1 MKKKI
6 LMAGLILA
14 VTLSVSTQVHAE
26 ETEEANKTV
35 VLNEKNKITY
45 TDGEN
50 EIADA
55 FRDMAPGDEKTVVL
69 RIENDSNHSAS
80 FFISQETTKALED
93 AAKATGG
100 AYSYQLSVGNSR
112 ADAESLLDT
121 IAGGYKENKKS
132 RAAGLVGDASGLAG
146 ITELNNYVFLAEL
159 GKGDYVNVYLTLA
172 IDGEGFDSTNLIN
185 YSNAAGELA
194 FNFRAYYEDRA
205 PRVVYGEDK
214 VITKIVDQAVP
225 LAAKTGDNWNM
236 LPVIGLLAVGT
247 LLIVFALKKRK
258 VESES

>member
-69 RIENDSNHSAS
+69 RI
-80 FFISQETTKALED
+80 SQ
-93 AAKATGG
+93 
-100 AYSYQLSVGNSR
+100 
-112 ADAESLLDT
+112 
-121 IAGGYKENKKS
+121 
-132 RAAGLVGDASGLAG
+132 
-146 ITELNNYVFLAEL
+146 
-159 GKGDYVNVYLTLA
+159 
-172 IDGEGFDSTNLIN
+172 GF
-185 YSNAAGELA
+185 
-194 FNFRAYYEDRA
+194 
-205 PRVVYGEDK
+205 
-214 VITKIVDQAVP
+214 
-225 LAAKTGDNWNM
+225 
-236 LPVIGLLAVGT
+236 
-247 LLIVFALKKRK
+247 
-258 VESES
+258 

>member
-1 MKKKI
+1 
-6 LMAGLILA
+6 MAGLVLA
-14 VTLSVSTQVHAE
+14 ITLSASTQAYAD
-26 ETEEANKTV
+26 ETEDANKTV

-45 TDGEN
+45 ADGES

-69 RIENDSNHSAS
+69 RVENDSNHSAS
-80 FFISQETTKALED
+80 FFLSQETTSALEETT
-93 AAKATGG
+93 KATGG
-100 AYSYQLSVGNSR
+100 AYAYRLSVGTNPET
-112 ADAESLLDT
+112 AESLLDT
-121 IAGGYKENKKS
+121 IAGGYKENQKS
-132 RAAGLVGDASGLAG
+132 RAAGFVGDSEGLAG
-146 ITELNNYVFLAEL
+146 ITELENYVFLAEL

-172 IDGEGFDSTNLIN
+172 IDGEGFDSTDLVN

-214 VITKIVDQAVP
+214 VITKIVDQVVP

-236 LPVIGLLAVGT
+236 LPVIGLLSVGT

>member
-6 LMAGLILA
+6 WMASLILA
-14 VTLSVSTQVHAE
+14 VALCVSTQVYAE

-55 FRDMAPGDEKTVVL
+55 FRDMAPGDEKTIVL
-69 RIENDSNHSAS
+69 RIENNSDHSAS
-80 FFISQETTKALED
+80 FFLSQETTRALED
-93 AAKATGG
+93 ATKATGG
-100 AYSYQLSVGNSR
+100 AYTYQLSVGTNQE
-112 ADAESLLDT
+112 DAESLLDT
-121 IAGGYKENKKS
+121 IAGGYKENQKS
-132 RAAGLVGDASGLAG
+132 RAAGLVGDAEGLAG
-146 ITELNNYVFLAEL
+146 ITELENYVFLAEL

-172 IDGEGFDSTNLIN
+172 IDGEGFDSTDLID

-205 PRVVYGEDK
+205 PKVEYGEDK
-214 VITKIVDQAVP
+214 IVTEIVDQVVP
-225 LAAKTGDNWNM
+225 LAVKTGDNWNM
-236 LPVIGLLAVGT
+236 MPVIGLLAIGA

-258 VESES
+258 VERES